1 VTFCHPEP
9 FVLKVMRTATM
20 TLISRG
26 EVDFHCKSF
35 VVVVVSMRILL
46 IFLKKV
52 FNIWHES
59 IRFFVLENKGH

>member
-1 VTFCHPEP
+1 MTFCHPEP

-52 FNIWHES
+52 FNIWH
-59 IRFFVLENKGH
+59 